1 MDKKFN
7 EIEISNFRGFDSI
20 KIDRL
25 SGLNVFV
32 GANNV
37 GKSTILEAVF
47 MLVGMANPIMP
58 MRVNYSRTQ
67 TNSDM
72 DSLKYLF
79 HNIDFNNQ
87 PLLKAKTGTSVRR
100 LTFSPFFEIRPKP
113 LPVTSL

>member
-58 MRVNYSRTQ
+58 MRVNYRRTQ

-87 PLLKAKTGTSVRR
+87 PLLKANRNFCTKTHFLS
-100 LTFSPFFEIRPKP
+100 LFSKYDR
-113 LPVTSL
+113 SLFQ

>member
-58 MRVNYSRTQ
+58 MRVSDHYDGRT
-67 TNSDM
+67 
-72 DSLKYLF
+72 DSLCCK
-79 HNIDFNNQ
+79 
-87 PLLKAKTGTSVRR
+87 SV
-100 LTFSPFFEIRPKP
+100 LCDQY
-113 LPVTSL
+113 

>member
-47 MLVGMANPIMP
+47 MLVGMANPI
-58 MRVNYSRTQ
+58 
-67 TNSDM
+67 D
-72 DSLKYLF
+72 
-79 HNIDFNNQ
+79 
-87 PLLKAKTGTSVRR
+87 
-100 LTFSPFFEIRPKP
+100 
-113 LPVTSL
+113 

>member
-1 MDKKFN
+1 M
-7 EIEISNFRGFDSI
+7 
-20 KIDRL
+20 

-87 PLLKAKTGTSVRR
+87 PLLKAKPELLYEDS
-100 LTFSPFFEIRPKP
+100 LSLPFSKYDR
-113 LPVTSL
+113 SLFQ

>member
-58 MRVNYSRTQ
+58 MRVNYWRTQ

-87 PLLKAKTGTSVRR
+87 PLLKAKPELLYEDS
-100 LTFSPFFEIRPKP
+100 LSLPFSKYDR
-113 LPVTSL
+113 SLFQ